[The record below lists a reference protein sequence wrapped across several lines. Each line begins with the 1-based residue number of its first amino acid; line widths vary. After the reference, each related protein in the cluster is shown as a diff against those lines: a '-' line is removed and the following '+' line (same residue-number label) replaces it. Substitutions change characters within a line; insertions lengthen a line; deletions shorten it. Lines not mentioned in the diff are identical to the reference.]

1 MHRLAMSPDQVLR
14 GAFFVTLV
22 FCTLNS
28 PNSMDEAKADTLI
41 VQGSTTFA
49 RRLMERL
56 EDKIEAETGH
66 ELTVIPNKSLPGLVG
81 LIEGRAHMAMISAP
95 LQEERDALQKIF
107 PKFDFN
113 RLRVHEVAKVR
124 IAIVT
129 HRTNDVQ
136 KASLDQITKIL
147 NGEIPNW
154 SQLGGA
160 NLPIRVVLV
169 GGGGGVTSVVES
181 ELLGGK
187 KGSAKNIIY
196 TKSPV
201 QLVQVVDQEPGAI
214 GFAQFELAQR
224 HNMREI
230 RTERPI
236 VQTLSFVTIDA
247 PTAAMQSIIDTAK
260 KFVN

>member
-1 MHRLAMSPDQVLR
+1 MLFKR
-14 GAFFVTLV
+14 
-22 FCTLNS
+22 
-28 PNSMDEAKADTLI
+28 
-41 VQGSTTFA
+41 
-49 RRLMERL
+49 
-56 EDKIEAETGH
+56 
-66 ELTVIPNKSLPGLVG
+66 
-81 LIEGRAHMAMISAP
+81 
-95 LQEERDALQKIF
+95 IF

>member
-1 MHRLAMSPDQVLR
+1 MSPDHVLR
-14 GAFFVTLV
+14 GAFFATLA
-22 FCTLNS
+22 FCTLSS
-28 PNSMDEAKADTLI
+28 PNSIGEAKADTLI

-107 PKFDFN
+107 PRFDFN

-154 SQLGGA
+154 SQLGQ
-160 NLPIRVVLV
+160 
-169 GGGGGVTSVVES
+169 VVE
-181 ELLGGK
+181 
-187 KGSAKNIIY
+187 
-196 TKSPV
+196 
-201 QLVQVVDQEPGAI
+201 QEPGAI

-230 RTERPI
+230 RTERAI

>member
-1 MHRLAMSPDQVLR
+1 MSPDHVLR
-14 GAFFVTLV
+14 GAFFATLV
-22 FCTLNS
+22 LCTLNS
-28 PNSMDEAKADTLI
+28 PNSMGEAKADTLI

-95 LQEERDALQKIF
+95 LQEERDALQRIF

-113 RLRVHEVAKVR
+113 RLQVHEIAKVR

-129 HRTNDVQ
+129 HKTNGVK

-147 NGEIPNW
+147 NGEIQNW

-187 KGSAKNIIY
+187 KGSSKDILY

-201 QLVQVVDQEPGAI
+201 QLVQVVEQEPGAI
-214 GFAQFELAQR
+214 GFAQLELAQR

-247 PTAAMQSIIDTAK
+247 PTAVMQSIIHAAQK
-260 KFVN
+260 LGN